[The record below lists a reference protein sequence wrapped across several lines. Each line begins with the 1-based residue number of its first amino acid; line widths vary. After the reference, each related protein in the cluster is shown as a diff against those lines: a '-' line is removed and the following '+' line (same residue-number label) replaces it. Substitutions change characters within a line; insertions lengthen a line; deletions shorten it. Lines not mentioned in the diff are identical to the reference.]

1 MKKYRC
7 VMVERVYHFVY
18 VEAEDMESAEEK
30 AVAQFTEHY
39 PDVRDYEFDY
49 ANELKEE
56 RNENNV

>member
-18 VEAEDMESAEEK
+18 VEAEDVEDAQTK
-30 AVAQFTEHY
+30 ALTQFTEHY

-49 ANELKEE
+49 ADEMKEQRDE
-56 RNENNV
+56 